1 MIRFST
7 FALVLLL
14 AASWCLGQDSTPA
27 AQAGSPAAAAKVIGH
42 GSFPVIIKKAIDSS
56 KLKEGDPVEVEISG
70 PFKLADGTLVPKG
83 SKVAGHV
90 TEAKSRSKGDAVSEL
105 ALTFDKVSITG
116 GKQFSVKG
124 IVQSVAPP
132 EDQPDPG
139 MPVGSGSQ
147 KGGSGGTG
155 AGLATPGYQ
164 PSNIKTGA
172 NMDSSA
178 KVDPAVS
185 PKSVGVLGMHDLQL
199 SLDGMLSSSKGKQ
212 VKLGQDVRMIV
223 HVDILE

>member
-7 FALVLLL
+7 LALVLLL
-14 AASWCLGQDSTPA
+14 AASWCYGQSSPPA
-27 AQAGSPAAAAKVIGH
+27 SPAGSEAKVVGH

-56 KLKEGDPVEVEISG
+56 KLKEGDPIEVEISG

-83 SKVAGHV
+83 SEVTGHV

-105 ALTFDKVSITG
+105 AITFDKVSITG

-147 KGGSGGTG
+147 KGGAPATMP
-155 AGLATPGYQ
+155 TPGYQ
-164 PSNIKTGA
+164 PSEIKTGS
-172 NMDSSA
+172 NTESSA

-199 SLDGMLSSSKGKQ
+199 SPDGTLSSSKGKQ